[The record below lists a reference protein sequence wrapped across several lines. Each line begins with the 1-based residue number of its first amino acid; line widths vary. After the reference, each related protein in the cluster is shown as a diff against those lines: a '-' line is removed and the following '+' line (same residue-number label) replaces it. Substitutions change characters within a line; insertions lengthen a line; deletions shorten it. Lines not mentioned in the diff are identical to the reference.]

1 MIGKPKNNPYFVLA
15 LGVIAVSTSAIF
27 VKVST
32 APSGVIAFYRLF
44 FSVLLMLPIFISKYR
59 AELKLITKRDWGLS
73 TVSGIFLAFHFIL
86 WFESLNY
93 TSVASSTVLVT
104 LQPIFA
110 FVGTYFFFK
119 ERLSLKAIF
128 SGLIAVVGS
137 IIISWGDFKIS
148 GSALFGDI
156 LALAACAFIT
166 FYLLFGQSV
175 RKRVSI
181 ITYTFIVY
189 VISTLALFLYIM
201 ATGEPLYPYPKS
213 DWLYFLLL
221 AIIPTLLGH
230 TLLNWVVKWV
240 STSMISVAILFE
252 PVGAT
257 LLAYYVVGE
266 TVNLSQGIGGMVVL
280 LGIGLFICDERK
292 GRGTV
297 KLPKTK
303 PNLESR

>member
-1 MIGKPKNNPYFVLA
+1 MEKSRFNPYLVLA
-15 LGVIAVSTSAIF
+15 IGIIAVSTSAIF
-27 VKVST
+27 VKISS
-32 APSGVIAFYRLF
+32 APAGVIAFYRLF
-44 FSVLLMLPIFISKYR
+44 FSVLLMLPIFIFKYR
-59 AELKLITKRDWGLS
+59 AELKLISKRDWGLS
-73 TVSGIFLAFHFIL
+73 AVAGFFLAFHFIL

-128 SGLIAVVGS
+128 AGLIAVIGS
-137 IIISWGDFKIS
+137 VIISWGDFKIS

-156 LALAACAFIT
+156 LALAACALIT
-166 FYLLFGQSV
+166 FYLLFGQTV
-175 RKRVSI
+175 RKRVSL

-189 VISTLALFLYIM
+189 VMSTFVLFLYVM
-201 ATGEPLYPYPKS
+201 VTGEHLFPYPKN
-213 DWLYFLLL
+213 DWLFFLLL

-230 TLLNWVVKWV
+230 TLLNWAVKWV

-257 LLAYYVVGE
+257 VLAYNVIGE
-266 TVNLSQGIGGMVVL
+266 TINPSQVIGGLVVL
-280 LGIGLFICDERK
+280 LGISLFIYDERK
-292 GRGTV
+292 V
-297 KLPKTK
+297 SLKKLKT
-303 PNLESR
+303 NLKSH